1 MIKKKLERKIY
12 ITNKLGLHARAA
24 AKFVNATSKCSSKV
38 QVKKGK
44 TSVDGT
50 SILGLMSLAA
60 TNGTQISIQC
70 NGEDAK
76 KDLFALTE
84 LVRKNFGEEKPS
96 DKNFLRE
103 KIFQGIG
110 VSPGVFIGL
119 CHLKEDVGYV
129 FSRYKIKISEVDSE
143 LVRFNNAVKK
153 SINELKYLIK
163 KSDSKEYSGQ
173 NEMSFILQ
181 AHVMMLNSS
190 SLVKQS
196 RLKIKNDLINAESA
210 ISDELENHE
219 KTYKQIKNS
228 YFKER
233 FDDVKDVCRRVI
245 RNLEKNRYKT
255 KRRESFRN
263 RIVISEE
270 LSAADLLALQK
281 KNITGL
287 VSELG
292 GPEGHF
298 SIVARSFSIPTIV
311 GVKDVLKNFK
321 NDEKIIIDGD
331 KGIVIQN
338 PSIPTIRKYEDKIDY
353 QKTETLKLDSFK
365 KIQPITLDKKRIF
378 IEANVDNSIEVKD
391 AYTKGIDGIGLFRSE
406 YLYMNKKNLPTEK
419 EQFELIKNSIEELN
433 GKVLTI
439 RTLDIGNDKNIESF
453 DKLIAP
459 SPNPALGLRAIRLTL
474 AFPKIFI
481 KQITAILKASL
492 YGPLRIMLPMVSNV
506 NELNEAKDI
515 INKVYNDLKEKG
527 IKVPRKIPSIGVLIE
542 TPAAA
547 LTADSLAENCD
558 FLAIGTNDLTMYT
571 LAIDRGD
578 ESVAKIY
585 DPGHLS
591 VLKLIKMTFDS
602 GKNKKIPVSVC
613 GEMAGDIFFTALLIG
628 LGINRLSMST
638 SRILKI
644 KQFINSINYNETK
657 ILAKKILEETS
668 SERIKKLLENFNKNH
683 NKKIEPIK
691 EKDED
696 YARL

>member
-1 MIKKKLERKIY
+1 MIKNKIERKVY

-24 AKFVNATSKCSSKV
+24 AKFVKAASGCSSKIH
-38 QVKKGK
+38 VKKDK
-44 TSVDGT
+44 VSVNGS

-60 TNGTQISIQC
+60 TKGTQICVQC
-70 NGEDAK
+70 EGKDAK
-76 KDLFALTE
+76 KDLFTLTE
-84 LVRKNFGEEKPS
+84 LIRKNFGEEKPVE
-96 DKNFLRE
+96 KNLLKE
-103 KIFQGIG
+103 KIHTGIG
-110 VSPGVFIGL
+110 VSPGVYIGL
-119 CHLKEDVGYV
+119 CYLKEDVGYI
-129 FSRYKIKISEVDSE
+129 FSRYKIKISEVDAE
-143 LVRFNNAVKK
+143 LTRFNNAVKK
-153 SINELKYLIK
+153 SISELKYLIK
-163 KSDSKEYSGQ
+163 KSDSKEYFGQ
-173 NEMSFILQ
+173 NEMGFILQ

-196 RLKIKNDLINAESA
+196 RFKIKKDLINAEAA

-233 FDDVKDVCRRVI
+233 FDDVRDVCRRVI
-245 RNLEKNRYKT
+245 KNLEKNKHRLKA
-255 KRRESFRN
+255 RESLN
-263 RIVISEE
+263 KRIIISEE

-281 KNITGL
+281 KKITGL

-311 GVKDVLKNFK
+311 GLKDVLKNFN
-321 NDEKIIIDGD
+321 NDEKIVIDGD

-338 PSIPTIRKYEDKIDY
+338 PSTRTIRKYEERIDHL
-353 QKTETLKLDSFK
+353 KNEALKLDSFK
-365 KIQPITLDKKRIF
+365 KIQPITIDNKRVF
-378 IEANVDNSIEVKD
+378 IEANVDNAKEVKD
-391 AYTKGIDGIGLFRSE
+391 AYSKGIDGIGLFRSE

-515 INKVYNDLKEKG
+515 IKKVYKDLQERG
-527 IKVPRKIPSIGVLIE
+527 IKVPTKIPPIGVLIE

-547 LTADSLAENCD
+547 LTADSLAESCD

-591 VLKLIKMTFDS
+591 VLKLIKMSFDS
-602 GKNKKIPVSVC
+602 GKSKKIPVSVC
-613 GEMAGDIFFTALLIG
+613 GEMAGDVFFTALLIG
-628 LGINRLSMST
+628 LGIRRLSMST

-657 ILAKKILEETS
+657 ILAKKILKETS
-668 SERIKKLLENFNKNH
+668 SERIRKILENFNKNH
-683 NKKIEPIK
+683 NKKIQQTK
-691 EKDED
+691 EKEEE

>member
-1 MIKKKLERKIY
+1 MIKNKLERKVY

-24 AKFVNATSKCSSKV
+24 AKFVKAASGCSSKIH
-38 QVKKGK
+38 VKKDK
-44 TSVDGT
+44 VSVNGS

-60 TNGTQISIQC
+60 TKGTQICVQC
-70 NGEDAK
+70 EGKDAK
-76 KDLFALTE
+76 KDLFTLTE
-84 LVRKNFGEEKPS
+84 LIRKNFGEEKPIE
-96 DKNFLRE
+96 KNLLKE
-103 KIFQGIG
+103 KIYKGIG

-119 CHLKEDVGYV
+119 CYLKEDVGYI
-129 FSRYKIKISEVDSE
+129 FSRYKIKMSEVDAE
-143 LVRFNNAVKK
+143 LTRFNNAVKK
-153 SINELKYLIK
+153 SIGELKYLIK
-163 KSDSKEYSGQ
+163 KSDSKEYFGQ
-173 NEMSFILQ
+173 NEMGFILQ

-196 RLKIKNDLINAESA
+196 RFKIKNDLINAEAA
-210 ISDELENHE
+210 ISNELENHE

-245 RNLEKNRYKT
+245 KNLEKNKHRSKV
-255 KRRESFRN
+255 RESLN
-263 RIVISEE
+263 DRIIISEE

-281 KNITGL
+281 KKITGL

-298 SIVARSFSIPTIV
+298 SIVARSFSIPTVV
-311 GVKDVLKNFK
+311 GLKDVLKNFN
-321 NDEKIIIDGD
+321 NDEKIVVDGD

-338 PSIPTIRKYEDKIDY
+338 PSIRTIRKYEERIDY
-353 QKTETLKLDSFK
+353 LKNEALKLDSFK
-365 KIQPITLDKKRIF
+365 KIQPITLDNKRVF
-378 IEANVDNSIEVKD
+378 IEANVDNAMEVKD
-391 AYTKGIDGIGLFRSE
+391 AYNKGIDGIGLFRSE

-419 EQFELIKNSIEELN
+419 EQFELIKNSLEELN

-492 YGPLRIMLPMVSNV
+492 YGPLRIMLPMVSNL
-506 NELNEAKDI
+506 NELKEAKEI
-515 INKVYNDLKEKG
+515 IRKVYKDLQEKG
-527 IKVPRKIPSIGVLIE
+527 IKVPPQIPPIGVLIE

-547 LTADSLAENCD
+547 LTADSLAESCD

-602 GKNKKIPVSVC
+602 GKSKKIPVSVC
-613 GEMAGDIFFTALLIG
+613 GEMAGDVFFTALLIG
-628 LGINRLSMST
+628 LGIRRLSMST

-644 KQFINSINYNETK
+644 KQFINSINYKETK
-657 ILAKKILEETS
+657 ILARKILEESS
-668 SERIKKLLENFNKNH
+668 SERIKKILENFNKDH
-683 NKKIEPIK
+683 NKKIQQTKKK
-691 EKDED
+691 EEE